1 MKSKKADIWIS
12 AALYFGLGII
22 VITIILSAGLPLINR
37 LKDKNTVI
45 ETKDVMFKLDT
56 AIREVIRN
64 GPGEQRSLSLE
75 IKKGDL
81 SINNNEN
88 TLNWSYKTSALLSEP
103 GLTIS
108 EGNLNIT
115 TENTGVK
122 DEYLVT
128 LSLNYEGLADL
139 KKSSTPDP
147 TEDLIK
153 VSGQNRIIIK
163 NVGTVNSKIAV
174 TLSDNKVHTC
184 SSQEIKAT
192 YTAP

>member
-1 MKSKKADIWIS
+1 M
-12 AALYFGLGII
+12 
-22 VITIILSAGLPLINR
+22 
-37 LKDKNTVI
+37 
-45 ETKDVMFKLDT
+45 
-56 AIREVIRN
+56 
-64 GPGEQRSLSLE
+64 
-75 IKKGDL
+75 
-81 SINNNEN
+81 
-88 TLNWSYKTSALLSEP
+88 SEP

-174 TLSDNKVHTC
+174 TFNKL
-184 SSQEIKAT
+184 
-192 YTAP
+192 

>member
-1 MKSKKADIWIS
+1 MINKKADIWIS

-56 AIREVIRN
+56 AIREVIRS

-81 SINNNEN
+81 SINNLDNIL
-88 TLNWSYKTSALLSEP
+88 TWSYKTSALLSEP

-108 EGNLNIT
+108 EGSLNII

-128 LSLNYEGLADL
+128 LSLNYQDLADL

-147 TEDLIK
+147 TDEVIK
-153 VSGQNRIIIK
+153 VSGQNRIVIK
-163 NVGTVNSKIAV
+163 NTGTDPITNKIRV
-174 TLSDNKVHTC
+174 TFDKL
-184 SSQEIKAT
+184 
-192 YTAP
+192 

>member
-88 TLNWSYKTSALLSEP
+88 TLTWSYKTSALLSEP

-174 TLSDNKVHTC
+174 TFNKL
-184 SSQEIKAT
+184 
-192 YTAP
+192 

>member
-1 MKSKKADIWIS
+1 MKIINLSKSEKIIHCLKEFHLTEEGMLPIFDIE
-12 AALYFGLGII
+12 
-22 VITIILSAGLPLINR
+22 N
-37 LKDKNTVI
+37 DD
-45 ETKDVMFKLDT
+45 DVK
-56 AIREVIRN
+56 E
-64 GPGEQRSLSLE
+64 
-75 IKKGDL
+75 

-88 TLNWSYKTSALLSEP
+88 TLTWSYKTSALLSEP

-139 KKSSTPDP
+139 KKASTPNP

-163 NVGTVNSKIAV
+163 NIGTIDSKIAV
-174 TLSDNKVHTC
+174 TFNKL
-184 SSQEIKAT
+184 
-192 YTAP
+192 